1 MRAAAVD
8 PTGHYLA
15 TSGADRRVRIW
26 DVRTYKALHE
36 YTTPAPATALTISQ
50 RGMLALAYTRRVQVW
65 QDALAMKASAP
76 YLNHTIEQGVV
87 ANMHY
92 CPYEDVLIAGHA
104 KGMSTI
110 LVPGS
115 GEPNY
120 DSLVADPYAG
130 KKARQ
135 EAEVGALLD
144 KLQAGTIV
152 LDPEEVG
159 RLKQE
164 PGEVARARQHAQR
177 AANMAARRD
186 ALEKSN
192 VRTRM
197 KGKNRPSRRAAKKQ
211 RNVIEERKADVMQR
225 MQEQASKRAREA
237 VVLPEGV
244 PSALHR
250 FFSKKAKKD

>member
-1 MRAAAVD
+1 MD

-15 TSGADRRVRIW
+15 TSGADRCVRVW
-26 DVRTYKALHE
+26 DVRTFKPLHE
-36 YTTPAPATALTISQ
+36 YTTPAPATSLTVSQ

-65 QDALAMKASAP
+65 QDALAEKAKAP
-76 YLNHTIEQGVV
+76 YLNHTVEQGVV
-87 ANMHY
+87 STLSF

-104 KGMSTI
+104 NGISTM

-152 LDPEEVG
+152 LNPDEVG

-164 PGEVARARQHAQR
+164 PGDVAHARQQAQR
-177 AANMAARRD
+177 EANVQARRD
-186 ALEKSN
+186 ALDRSN
-192 VRTRM
+192 ARTRM

-211 RNVIEERKADVMQR
+211 RNVIEERKPEMLQR
-225 MQEQASKRAREA
+225 MQEQKRKRTQEA
-237 VVLPEGV
+237 TLPENV

-250 FFSKKAKKD
+250 FFSRARPQK